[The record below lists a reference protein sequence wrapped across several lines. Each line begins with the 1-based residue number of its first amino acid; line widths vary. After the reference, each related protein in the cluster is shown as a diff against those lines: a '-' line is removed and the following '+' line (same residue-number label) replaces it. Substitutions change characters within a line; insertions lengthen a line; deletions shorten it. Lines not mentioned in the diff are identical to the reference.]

1 MDKRQHTFPATRLWA
16 IHPVR
21 RSRSLTAAVF
31 ALFLGVVTAHV
42 SAQSPSEAPDTIHG
56 TVVNSVTREPI
67 PRALIV
73 SPDDRFA
80 TMTDTQGR
88 FEFTFPK
95 AEAPKPAPE
104 GSSEGNPAEGL
115 QLNGSN
121 RPNALS
127 ARKTGFLEDNNTAAY
142 LALAQNAKELTL
154 SLVPEAIKDP

>member
-1 MDKRQHTFPATRLWA
+1 MA
-16 IHPVR
+16 
-21 RSRSLTAAVF
+21 
-31 ALFLGVVTAHV
+31 VVTAHV

-67 PRALIV
+67 TRALVV

-80 TMTDTQGR
+80 TMTDGQGR
-88 FEFTFPK
+88 FEFTLPK
-95 AEAPKPAPE
+95 AEPPKPAAE

-127 ARKTGFLEDNNTAAY
+127 ARKPGFLEDNNTAAY
-142 LALAQNAKELTL
+142 LAL
-154 SLVPEAIKDP
+154 SLIHI